1 MEKKLQCH
9 GLQAKNARKFF
20 QPLITISHEEN
31 WLFYGH
37 IIYERSIVANFFFAS
52 WRVSI
57 KRDTSDVDWLL
68 FSEKTARRLE
78 PVTENFWWEQ
88 QLMLL

>member
-1 MEKKLQCH
+1 MVFKPKML
-9 GLQAKNARKFF
+9 GSFF

-68 FSEKTARRLE
+68 FSEKTTWS
-78 PVTENFWWEQ
+78 P
-88 QLMLL
+88 